1 MDVITA
7 SSSRPPTCL
16 KKIEILSRI
25 SHKWSLLIIMELAGG
40 PRRFS
45 ELKRAMDGVSQ
56 RMLTLTLR
64 DLERDGFIKR
74 IVTPSIPPRVD
85 YELTEMGR
93 SLAGP
98 VQALSD
104 WATQHL
110 TQINSAQLQYEQVS
124 S

>member
-1 MDVITA
+1 MITA
-7 SSSRPPTCL
+7 SSSRPPTCR

-40 PRRFS
+40 ARRFS